1 MKKIVPYQ
9 LSKVLFHLLFWF
21 LVWMFFKFFFSS
33 GTESTDFIFWFS
45 LFLTIITVTGTYVV
59 VYSLIPNYLLNKKYQ
74 LFALYLVYLLIFI
87 TGAVILIVFT
97 GFAFFYRLEYKEM
110 PALIKSI
117 SVILVCVFFIITLV
131 SVLKLL
137 KHNYKTL
144 EKNKSLE
151 NKFLQTE
158 LELKENELKF
168 LKMQI
173 HPHFLFNTLNTMY
186 GFALKKADETPEMIL
201 KLSNLLDYILYQV
214 DKPLVFLKDEIN
226 HIKDYLELE
235 KLRFHDTLEVHLNV
249 VNISDSFQVA
259 PMLLIPFV
267 ENSFKHGEILN
278 GKLVI
283 SISVYMRENAL
294 FFEIKNSAKTKNEVS
309 NGIGLVNIQKRLEML
324 YTENFSLVIK
334 NTNDQ
339 FVVNLSINESI
350 LKAND
355 D

>member
-1 MKKIVPYQ
+1 MKKTSIYYLNKILIHV
-9 LSKVLFHLLFWF
+9 LFWF
-21 LVWMFFKFFFSS
+21 LVWVFFIFFFSS
-33 GTESTDFIFWFS
+33 GTANTGFIFWFS

-59 VYSLIPNYLLNKKYQ
+59 VYNLIPNYLLNRKYK
-74 LFALYLVYLLIFI
+74 LFALYIVYLIIFI
-87 TGAVILIVFT
+87 TSAAILTVFT

-117 SVILVCVFFIITLV
+117 SVILVCIFFIITLV
-131 SVLKLL
+131 SMLKLL
-137 KHNYKTL
+137 RHNYKTL

-158 LELKENELKF
+158 LELKENELKH

-226 HIKDYLELE
+226 HINDYLELE

-249 VNISDSFQVA
+249 ENIPENFQVA

-267 ENSFKHGEILN
+267 ENSFKHGEIIN

-283 SISVYMRENAL
+283 SISVYMKENVL
-294 FFEIKNSAKTKNEVS
+294 FFEIINSAKTNNEIAK
-309 NGIGLVNIQKRLEML
+309 GIGLVNIKKRLEML
-324 YTENFSLVIK
+324 YKEGFSLGIK

-339 FVVNLSINESI
+339 FEVNLSIRNQF
-350 LKAND
+350 
-355 D
+355 

>member
-1 MKKIVPYQ
+1 MKKKGTYY
-9 LSKVLFHLLFWF
+9 LSRILIHVLFWF
-21 LVWMFFKFFFSS
+21 LVWGFFNLFFSS
-33 GTESTDFIFWFS
+33 GTGSTGFIFWFS

-59 VYSLIPNYLLNKKYQ
+59 VFSLIPIYLLNRKYK
-74 LFALYLVYLLIFI
+74 LFALYVVYLIIFI
-87 TGAVILIVFT
+87 TSAAVLTIFT

-117 SVILVCVFFIITLV
+117 SVILVCIFFIITLV

-137 KHNYKTL
+137 RHNYKTL

-151 NKFLQTE
+151 NKFLQTK
-158 LELKENELKF
+158 LELKENELKH

-226 HIKDYLELE
+226 HINDYLELE

-249 VNISDSFQVA
+249 ENISENFQVA

-267 ENSFKHGEILN
+267 ENSFKHGEIIN
-278 GKLVI
+278 GKLMI
-283 SISVYMRENAL
+283 SISVYMKEEVL
-294 FFEIKNSAKTKNEVS
+294 FFEVKNSAKTKNEMAK
-309 NGIGLVNIQKRLEML
+309 GIGLVNIKKRLEML
-324 YTENFSLVIK
+324 YKEKFSLDIK

-339 FVVNLSINESI
+339 FEVCLSINESI
-350 LKAND
+350 LK
-355 D
+355 

>member
-1 MKKIVPYQ
+1 MKKKVSYQ
-9 LSKVLFHLLFWF
+9 LTKILIHVLFWF
-21 LVWMFFKFFFSS
+21 LVWFFFNFFFSS
-33 GTESTDFIFWFS
+33 GTKNEDFIFWFS

-59 VYSLIPNYLLNKKYQ
+59 VNSLIPNYLLNKKYQ
-74 LFALYLVYLLIFI
+74 LFALYGVYLIIF
-87 TGAVILIVFT
+87 TTCAVLLTVFV
-97 GFAFFYRLEYKEM
+97 GFAFFYRLEYKGM
-110 PALIKSI
+110 PELTKSI

-131 SVLKLL
+131 SLLKLL
-137 KHNYKTL
+137 RYNYKTL

-158 LELKENELKF
+158 LELKENELKH

-226 HIKDYLELE
+226 HINDYLELE
-235 KLRFHDTLEVHLNV
+235 KLRFHDSLEVSLNIE
-249 VNISDSFQVA
+249 NIPDDFQVA

-267 ENSFKHGEILN
+267 ENSFKHGEIIN

-283 SISVYMRENAL
+283 SISIYMKDNVL
-294 FFEIKNSAKTKNEVS
+294 FFEIKNSAKTKNEIAK
-309 NGIGLVNIQKRLEML
+309 GIGLVNIKKRLEML
-324 YTENFSLVIK
+324 YKDDFSLAIK
-334 NTNDQ
+334 YMNEQ
-339 FVVNLSINESI
+339 FVVNLTLMNQF
-350 LKAND
+350 
-355 D
+355 